1 MAIIQPLK
9 KLFNWQTAHE
19 KIQDAPKYT
28 IDWAT
33 IPDPNPT
40 LNVNS
45 WRGIIDMENF
55 PGGLLPPGPSFLS
68 SVNFT
73 LSGPM
78 VATTRED
85 FYIQLTP
92 YYHPENGNRGLDG
105 TVPYLLP
112 AGFVAPGVT
121 EIEIYNA
128 SPAGTWG
135 GNLYIYFELG
145 VNYKGS

>member
-1 MAIIQPLK
+1 MAIIQPLQ

-19 KIQDAPKYT
+19 KIQDTPRYS
-28 IDWAT
+28 IDWLT
-33 IPDPNPT
+33 FPGSIPDVALT
-40 LNVNS
+40 T

-55 PGGLLPPGPSFLS
+55 PGALIPPGPSFLS
-68 SVNFT
+68 SLNFSV
-73 LSGPM
+73 SGPL
-78 VATTRED
+78 VASSREN

-112 AGFVAPGVT
+112 AGVVAPGVA

-128 SPAGTWG
+128 AGGGTWG
-135 GNLYIYFELG
+135 GNFYVYYELG
-145 VNYKGS
+145 VNYNG